1 MTSTSRAPQLL
12 SSSAAQPA
20 LPSGLERFLGN
31 PSGGRGLLV
40 TGVLDAARSY
50 VLAQMARHLA
60 APLVVVAPAGGASAR
75 LQGELQAWLGPD
87 RQVLLFPQQD
97 ALPYERLITDPNTAG
112 RRIACLLAMAAGEQ
126 PVIVTTP
133 VALSQSTLSAEDVRA
148 HTRRWQPGDRFP
160 LQQVLAGWMALGYE
174 PAALVEEPG
183 TFSRRGGV
191 IDVYPITAETPYR
204 LELFGDEIES
214 IHRFDAATQRSQDDV
229 STVVIPP
236 AREALPGQG
245 PRAAEELRQ
254 LGVAHLRP
262 DVRERWEADLE
273 ALQSGQSVDGIEFF
287 SAYLQGLCGLLTH
300 LPSNGVVAF
309 LDIVDLETAVQ
320 HYIEEG
326 EEQHSTGITIG
337 DIPAGL
343 RRPYLSWHDLLAPL
357 ARRRALLLETGATP
371 TFQIGGSPAAHELTQ
386 NVPNFQVETGAA
398 ELAFATPPLFAGRFK
413 PLVEHLSAWLAAGVR
428 VAVGTPQAERV
439 YELLDGFGVPVRRAA
454 SLAEPWPAC
463 SVTVVMAAL
472 QECWHTA
479 TADMVL
485 LTDYELFGQQAHTR
499 RERRPAVDRAFLAEL
514 HPGDYVVHVDHG
526 VGRYDGVV
534 SRDYGSGQR
543 DYVMLEYQG
552 ADRLYV
558 PTDQLD
564 RVTRYIG
571 VGEGQPA
578 LNKLGTSEWARAKA
592 KARGAAHDIA
602 EELIKL
608 YAVRA
613 SRTGHAF
620 SPDNEWQLQMEAA
633 FPYAETPDQ
642 LRAIED
648 VKADMETPHIMD
660 RLVCGDVGYGKTE
673 VALRA
678 AFKAAMDGRQVA
690 VLVPTTVLAEQ
701 HYLTFTRRLAP
712 FPVKVELLSRFRS
725 TAEQKQVIAALAA
738 GSVDI
743 VIGTHRLLQKDV
755 AFKQLGLV
763 VIDEEQ
769 RFGVAHKERL
779 KQLRQEVDV
788 LTLSATPIPRTLHMS
803 LAGVRDMSVID
814 TPPEERLPV
823 KTFIAQEDDRLIRN
837 AVLREFER
845 DGQVYFVHNRV
856 QTIGAVAEKLR
867 QLLPEA
873 RIAVGHGQMAPEQL
887 ERVMLDFADGKS
899 NLLLSTTIIESG
911 LDIPNANTI
920 IIHRATHLGLAQLY
934 QLRGRVG
941 RSNRRAYAYL
951 LYGNEQ
957 QLPEL
962 AERRLRAVFEAS
974 ELGAGF
980 KIAMKDLEIRGAGN
994 LLGADQ
1000 HGHVG
1005 AVGFDLYTKL
1015 LAEEIDELRGQVV
1028 ATPPQVTV
1036 DLPIGAMLPDAYI
1049 GDQSVKIDLY
1059 RRLAAI
1065 TSVDEAKAIRQEISD
1080 RFGPPPEPVENL
1092 LTIIELKG
1100 MAIALGIPSVTVVE
1114 NELTVKLP
1122 PNRQLTRSAL
1132 YRAYGSALRL
1142 TPNQLRL
1149 PIAKLG
1155 EHWPGKVKDLLTMLA

>member
-1 MTSTSRAPQLL
+1 
-12 SSSAAQPA
+12 
-20 LPSGLERFLGN
+20 
-31 PSGGRGLLV
+31 
-40 TGVLDAARSY
+40 
-50 VLAQMARHLA
+50 
-60 APLVVVAPAGGASAR
+60 
-75 LQGELQAWLGPD
+75 
-87 RQVLLFPQQD
+87 
-97 ALPYERLITDPNTAG
+97 
-112 RRIACLLAMAAGEQ
+112 
-126 PVIVTTP
+126 
-133 VALSQSTLSAEDVRA
+133 
-148 HTRRWQPGDRFP
+148 
-160 LQQVLAGWMALGYE
+160 
-174 PAALVEEPG
+174 
-183 TFSRRGGV
+183 
-191 IDVYPITAETPYR
+191 
-204 LELFGDEIES
+204 
-214 IHRFDAATQRSQDDV
+214 
-229 STVVIPP
+229 
-236 AREALPGQG
+236 
-245 PRAAEELRQ
+245 
-254 LGVAHLRP
+254 
-262 DVRERWEADLE
+262 
-273 ALQSGQSVDGIEFF
+273 
-287 SAYLQGLCGLLTH
+287 
-300 LPSNGVVAF
+300 
-309 LDIVDLETAVQ
+309 
-320 HYIEEG
+320 
-326 EEQHSTGITIG
+326 
-337 DIPAGL
+337 
-343 RRPYLSWHDLLAPL
+343 
-357 ARRRALLLETGATP
+357 
-371 TFQIGGSPAAHELTQ
+371 
-386 NVPNFQVETGAA
+386 
-398 ELAFATPPLFAGRFK
+398 
-413 PLVEHLSAWLAAGVR
+413 
-428 VAVGTPQAERV
+428 
-439 YELLDGFGVPVRRAA
+439 
-454 SLAEPWPAC
+454 
-463 SVTVVMAAL
+463 
-472 QECWHTA
+472 
-479 TADMVL
+479 
-485 LTDYELFGQQAHTR
+485 
-499 RERRPAVDRAFLAEL
+499 VDRAFLAEL
-514 HPGDYVVHVDHG
+514 QPGDHVVHVDHG
-526 VGRYDGVV
+526 VGRFSGVV
-534 SRDYGSGQR
+534 SRDYGTGQR
-543 DYVMLEYQG
+543 DYVLLEYQG
-552 ADRLYV
+552 EDRLYV

-571 VGEGQPA
+571 AGEGQPA
-578 LNKLGTSEWARAKA
+578 LNRLGTTEWARAKA
-592 KARGAAHDIA
+592 RARGAAHDIA

-613 SRTGHAF
+613 SRQGHAF
-620 SPDNEWQLQMEAA
+620 SPDNEWQVQMEAA
-633 FPYAETPDQ
+633 FPYVETPDQ
-642 LRAIED
+642 LQAIQE

-678 AFKAAMDGRQVA
+678 AFKAAMDGRQVG

-712 FPVKVELLSRFRS
+712 FPVKIELLSRFRS
-725 TAEQKQVIAALAA
+725 TSEQKQVVAALAD

-755 AFKQLGLV
+755 KFRQLGLV

-769 RFGVAHKERL
+769 RFGVSHKERL

-856 QTIGAVAEKLR
+856 QTIGAVAERLR

-873 RIAVGHGQMAPEQL
+873 RIAIGHGQMAPEQL
-887 ERVMLDFADGKS
+887 ERVMLEFSDGKA
-899 NLLLSTTIIESG
+899 NLLLCTTIIESG

-951 LYGNEQ
+951 LYGNQE

-1005 AVGFDLYTKL
+1005 AVGFDLYTRL
-1015 LAEEIDELRGQVV
+1015 LAEEIDTLRGQVA

-1036 DLPIGAMLPDAYI
+1036 DLPIGAMLPDVYI

-1065 TSVDEAKAIRQEISD
+1065 GTVDDARAISQEISD

-1100 MAIALGIPSVTVVE
+1100 QAISLGVSSITVVD
-1114 NELTVKLP
+1114 NELIVKLP
-1122 PNRQLTRSAL
+1122 AKRQLARSAL

-1155 EHWPGKVKDLLTMLA
+1155 PDWPGKVKDLLAMLG

>member
-1 MTSTSRAPQLL
+1 MLDLVT
-12 SSSAAQPA
+12 
-20 LPSGLERFLGN
+20 LPDGVTRFLGDR
-31 PSGGRGLLV
+31 SGARGLLV
-40 TGVLDAARSY
+40 SGVLDAARSF
-50 VLAQMARHLA
+50 VLAQLVRRSP
-60 APLVVVAPAGGASAR
+60 APFVVVAPAGGSAVR
-75 LQGELQAWLGPD
+75 FQNELRAWLGAERP
-87 RQVLLFPQQD
+87 VLLFPQQD
-97 ALPYERLITDPNTAG
+97 ALPYERLITDPAIAG
-112 RRIACLLAMAAGEQ
+112 QRIACLLALAAGEQ

-133 VALSQSTLSAEDVRA
+133 IALSQSTLGAEDVRTQ
-148 HTRRWQPGDRFP
+148 TRHWQPGERFP

-191 IDVYPITAETPYR
+191 VDIFPITAEGPYR
-204 LELFGDEIES
+204 LELFGDEIET
-214 IHRFDAATQRSQDDV
+214 IRRFDAATQRSHDAV
-229 STVVIPP
+229 PELLIPP
-236 AREALPGQG
+236 AREALPGHG
-245 PRAAEELRQ
+245 PRAAAE
-254 LGVAHLRP
+254 LGVLSLAHLRP
-262 DVRERWEADLE
+262 DVRERWEVDLE
-273 ALQSGQSVDGIEFF
+273 ALQNSQSVDGIEFF
-287 SAYLQGLCGLLTH
+287 SAYLQGLFGLLSH
-300 LPSNGVVAF
+300 LPSNGIVAL

-320 HYIEEG
+320 HHIEQG

-343 RRPYLSWHDLLAPL
+343 RRPYLTWHNLLAPL
-357 ARRRALLLETGATP
+357 QRRRALLLETGAAP
-371 TFQIGGSPAAHELTQ
+371 TFQIGGSPAVRELTQ
-386 NVPNFQVETGAA
+386 NVPNFQVEKGTE
-398 ELAFATPPLFAGRFK
+398 ELAFVTPPLFAGRFK
-413 PLVEHLSAWLAAGVR
+413 PLVEQLAAWLAAGVR
-428 VAVGTPQAERV
+428 VAVGTPQADRV
-439 YELLDGFGVPVRRAA
+439 CELLEGFSIPVRHAA
-454 SLAEPWPAC
+454 SLADPWPAG
-463 SVTVVMAAL
+463 SVTVVMATL
-472 QECWHTA
+472 QEGWRSEA
-479 TADMVL
+479 AGAVL
-485 LTDYELFGQQAHTR
+485 LTDYELFGQHAHAR

-514 HPGDYVVHVDHG
+514 QEGDHVVHVDHG
-526 VGRYDGVV
+526 VGRFVGVV
-534 SRDYGSGQR
+534 SRDYGSGKR

-578 LNKLGTSEWARAKA
+578 LNKLGSSEWARAKA

-613 SRTGHAF
+613 SRQGHAF

-633 FPYAETPDQ
+633 FPYVETPDQ
-642 LRAIED
+642 LLAIQE
-648 VKADMETPHIMD
+648 VKDDMETPHIMD

-678 AFKAAMDGRQVA
+678 AFKAAMDGRQVGI
-690 VLVPTTVLAEQ
+690 LVPTTVLAEQ
-701 HYLTFTRRLAP
+701 HYLTFTRRLAA
-712 FPVKVELLSRFRS
+712 FPVKVELLSRFR
-725 TAEQKQVIAALAA
+725 TTVEQKQVIAALAD
-738 GSVDI
+738 GSIDI

-867 QLLPEA
+867 QLIPEA

-887 ERVMLDFADGKS
+887 ERVMLEFSDGKS
-899 NLLLSTTIIESG
+899 NLLLCTTIIESG

-1005 AVGFDLYTKL
+1005 AVGFDLYTRL
-1015 LAEEIDELRGQVV
+1015 LADEIDELRGQVV

-1065 TSVDEAKAIRQEISD
+1065 TTLEDARTIRQEISD

-1114 NELTVKLP
+1114 NELTVRLP

-1155 EHWPGKVKDLLTMLA
+1155 EGWPGKVKDLLAMLA

>member
-1 MTSTSRAPQLL
+1 
-12 SSSAAQPA
+12 
-20 LPSGLERFLGN
+20 
-31 PSGGRGLLV
+31 
-40 TGVLDAARSY
+40 
-50 VLAQMARHLA
+50 
-60 APLVVVAPAGGASAR
+60 
-75 LQGELQAWLGPD
+75 
-87 RQVLLFPQQD
+87 
-97 ALPYERLITDPNTAG
+97 
-112 RRIACLLAMAAGEQ
+112 
-126 PVIVTTP
+126 
-133 VALSQSTLSAEDVRA
+133 VALLDV
-148 HTRRWQPGDRFP
+148 
-160 LQQVLAGWMALGYE
+160 
-174 PAALVEEPG
+174 
-183 TFSRRGGV
+183 
-191 IDVYPITAETPYR
+191 
-204 LELFGDEIES
+204 
-214 IHRFDAATQRSQDDV
+214 
-229 STVVIPP
+229 
-236 AREALPGQG
+236 
-245 PRAAEELRQ
+245 
-254 LGVAHLRP
+254 
-262 DVRERWEADLE
+262 
-273 ALQSGQSVDGIEFF
+273 
-287 SAYLQGLCGLLTH
+287 
-300 LPSNGVVAF
+300 
-309 LDIVDLETAVQ
+309 VDLETLVQ
-320 HYIEEG
+320 HHIEQG
-326 EEQHSTGITIG
+326 EEQHSNGITIG

-343 RRPYLSWHDLLAPL
+343 RRPYLSWHNLLAPL
-357 ARRRALLLETGATP
+357 RRRRALLLETGAAAV
-371 TFQIGGSPAAHELTQ
+371 FQIGGDPVVRELARSL
-386 NVPNFQVETGAA
+386 PDFQVEKAT
-398 ELAFATPPLFAGRFK
+398 EDLALVTPPMFAGRFK
-413 PLVEHLSAWLAAGVR
+413 PLVDQLAAWLAAGVR
-428 VAVGTPQAERV
+428 VAVCTPQAERV
-439 YELLDGFGVPVRRAA
+439 YELLEGFSVPVRQA
-454 SLAEPWPAC
+454 SALADPWPTGF
-463 SVTVVMAAL
+463 VTIVKATLHEGWRSEAAGL
-472 QECWHTA
+472 
-479 TADMVL
+479 VL
-485 LTDYELFGQQAHTR
+485 LTDYELFGQQAQAR

-514 HPGDYVVHVDHG
+514 QPGDHVVHVDHG
-526 VGRYDGVV
+526 VGRFVGVV
-534 SRDYGSGQR
+534 SRDYGSGKR
-543 DYVMLEYQG
+543 DYVMLEYHG
-552 ADRLYV
+552 EDRLYV

-571 VGEGQPA
+571 VGEGNPA
-578 LNKLGTSEWARAKA
+578 LNKLGTTEWARAKA

-602 EELIKL
+602 EELLKL

-613 SRTGHAF
+613 SRKGHAF

-633 FPYAETPDQ
+633 FPYVETPDQ
-642 LRAIED
+642 LRAIEE

-678 AFKAAMDGRQVA
+678 AFKAAMDGRQVGI
-690 VLVPTTVLAEQ
+690 LVPTTVLAEQ
-701 HYLTFTRRLAP
+701 HYLTFTRRLAA
-712 FPVKVELLSRFRS
+712 FPVKVELLSRFRT
-725 TAEQKQVIAALAA
+725 TAEQKQVIAALAD
-738 GSVDI
+738 GTIDI

-856 QTIGAVAEKLR
+856 QTIGAVAERLR
-867 QLLPEA
+867 GLIPEA
-873 RIAVGHGQMAPEQL
+873 RIAVGHGQMPPEQL
-887 ERVMLDFADGKS
+887 ERVMLEFSDGKA
-899 NLLLSTTIIESG
+899 NLLLCTTIIESG

-951 LYGNEQ
+951 LYGNEE

-1005 AVGFDLYTKL
+1005 AVGFDLYTRL

-1028 ATPPQVTV
+1028 AAPPQVTV

-1059 RRLAAI
+1059 RKLAAI
-1065 TSVDEAKAIRQEISD
+1065 TTVDEAQAIRQEITD
-1080 RFGPPPEPVENL
+1080 RFGPPPEPVDNL
-1092 LTIIELKG
+1092 LTILELKG
-1100 MAIALGIPSVTVVE
+1100 MAIAMGIPSITVVE
-1114 NELTVKLP
+1114 NDLVVKLS
-1122 PNRQLTRSAL
+1122 NRQFARSAL
-1132 YRAYGSALRL
+1132 YRAYGSTLRL

-1149 PIAKLG
+1149 PIARLG
-1155 EHWPGKVKDLLTMLA
+1155 PEWPGKVKDLLVMLA